1 MRAAVIEQYGGPDVV
16 RVKEVPQPTP
26 RRGDVV
32 VRVHAAAVTSADARL
47 RSARFPAG
55 FAPFARL
62 IFGIRRPRRPILG
75 SAFSGVV
82 EAVGAAVTEFA
93 PGDEVSG
100 MAGLRM
106 GAHAEYLT
114 VAAKR
119 ITRKPPAVS
128 HDEAAGVLFGGSA
141 ALHFLR
147 DKATIGPGTSVL
159 INGASGAI
167 GTIAVQLAAHAG
179 AHVTG
184 ISSAANVEL
193 VMKLGADA
201 VIDYTSVD
209 VASVTDRFDVVLD
222 TVGNLSIDGGRRL
235 LTEGGTLLLAVATL
249 AENLRARG
257 NVVAGT
263 APERAEHFAHLLQ
276 LVSDGH
282 LSVVIDDIY
291 DLDDIADAHRRI
303 DTGRKVGNLL
313 VHPG

>member
-291 DLDDIADAHRRI
+291 DLDDIADAYRRI